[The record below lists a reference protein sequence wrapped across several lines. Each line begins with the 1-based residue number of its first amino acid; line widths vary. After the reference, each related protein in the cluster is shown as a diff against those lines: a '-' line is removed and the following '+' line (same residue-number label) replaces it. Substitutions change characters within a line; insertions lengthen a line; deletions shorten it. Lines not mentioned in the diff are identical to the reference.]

1 MKKMIFTLALL
12 LTFISAYAFA
22 ATDVIY
28 LKNGK
33 RYYGEVVD
41 MSEKSITIK
50 TSIGKL
56 TYPWERLKLKSLKK
70 YNPSLYEKIRAK
82 KLKELEIKKKKLGL
96 VKYEKN
102 GRIRWVLPKVKEELE
117 YKDKGYAKFEGE
129 WLPTNKIEEIK
140 YDRKMEAE
148 GKIKYK
154 GKWYTEEELADV
166 KAVEMYKGLKEG
178 MTAEEV
184 KEKWG
189 EPTVVKKSQSFKSK
203 KAEMWFYEHPDN
215 DTENRVYFENGTVRK
230 IMMDQE
236 LSEK

>member
-1 MKKMIFTLALL
+1 MKKSIFILAMLL
-12 LTFISAYAFA
+12 IFSTAVAIA

-50 TSIGKL
+50 TSFGKL
-56 TYPWERLKLKSLKK
+56 SYPWERLSLKSLKK
-70 YNPSLYEKIRAK
+70 YNPTMYEEIRKK
-82 KLKELEIKKKKLGL
+82 KLAELEVKKKKLGL

-102 GRIRWVLPKVKEELE
+102 GRIRWVLPKVKKELE
-117 YKDKGYAKFEGE
+117 MKDKGYDKFEGE
-129 WLPTNKIEEIK
+129 WMLTNKIEEIK
-140 YDRKMEAE
+140 LDRKMKAE
-148 GKIKYK
+148 GKVKYK

-166 KAVEMYKGLKEG
+166 KAVEMYRGLKEG
-178 MTAEEV
+178 MSASEV

-189 EPTVVKKSQSFKSK
+189 DPTCVKKSQSFKAK
-203 KAEMWFYEHPDN
+203 KAEMWFYEHPDK
-215 DTENRVYFENGTVRK
+215 DTEDRIYFENGVIRK
-230 IMMDQE
+230 IQMDKE